1 MRVSVARND
10 DAVTCGQDVCLFDVD
25 NCGQDVSTI
34 FVCLMLTNVVKML
47 ALISFPLMYDGVHF
61 VRILTMIQ

>member
-1 MRVSVARND
+1 MLA
-10 DAVTCGQDVCLFDVD
+10 QFCLLDVD

-61 VRILTMIQ
+61 VRILIMIQ

>member
-10 DAVTCGQDVCLFDVD
+10 DAVTCGQDVV
-25 NCGQDVSTI
+25 TI